1 MPAPFVLLFF
11 GSFIIIKTVPKRLL
25 SADKVLWT
33 VTGNRDIEM
42 LKKEKAGGSHE
53 KMV

>member
-25 SADKVLWT
+25 SADKVLWI

-42 LKKEKAGGSHE
+42 KKEKAGGSHE

>member
-11 GSFIIIKTVPKRLL
+11 CSFIIIKTDPKRLL
-25 SADKVLWT
+25 SADKVLWI